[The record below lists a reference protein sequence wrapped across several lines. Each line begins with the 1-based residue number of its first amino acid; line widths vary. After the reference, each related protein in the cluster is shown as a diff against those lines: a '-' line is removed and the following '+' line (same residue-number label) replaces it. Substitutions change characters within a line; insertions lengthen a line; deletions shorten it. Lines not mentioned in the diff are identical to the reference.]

1 MTKYAWCAIGLCF
14 VWPAVALAA
23 EAAAPAGPTG
33 PPPGFVAL
41 FDGKTLNGWKVPEGD
56 NGHWKVTDG
65 IIDYDGKSEA
75 KKDKNLWTVA
85 SFKDFVLRIDWR
97 FPREPVKMME
107 RQVLPNGDYAEENVE
122 VLDAGDSGIMLRG
135 HGKAQLNIWCWSIGS
150 GEVWGYRTDK
160 SQPAE
165 VRRGATPLV
174 NADKPPGQWNSFE
187 VTMKGDRV
195 TVKLND
201 KLVIDNAQL
210 PGIPEEGPIGLQHHG
225 DPIQFRNVYIKRL

>member
-1 MTKYAWCAIGLCF
+1 
-14 VWPAVALAA
+14 
-23 EAAAPAGPTG
+23 
-33 PPPGFVAL
+33 
-41 FDGKTLNGWKVPEGD
+41 
-56 NGHWKVTDG
+56 
-65 IIDYDGKSEA
+65 
-75 KKDKNLWTVA
+75 
-85 SFKDFVLRIDWR
+85 
-97 FPREPVKMME
+97 
-107 RQVLPNGDYAEENVE
+107 
-122 VLDAGDSGIMLRG
+122 MLRG